1 MVPVL
6 PRRSVQGVRRR
17 LLADDGTVV
26 AAEHQ
31 PRWPVRG
38 NSDRSLAVVIVH
50 GFMAHGH
57 HPRTLRIAGWLRQ
70 RAGLILLD
78 LRGHGASRG
87 VCTLGWQEVRDVQ
100 AAVDWARALGY
111 ERVATLGFSLGAAVV
126 LRHAALY
133 GGVDAVAAVSG
144 PGRWYYRGTPGM
156 RLIHWLVLAPPGR
169 ALLRAS
175 RRARITR
182 RGWAEP
188 LPVDPATAASEIT
201 MPLLIVHGVS
211 DHLIPVDHAREIDAA
226 ANGHATLWVLPSFGH
241 AEAGVDE
248 PLASRIGEWL
258 EEACLA

>member
-6 PRRSVQGVRRR
+6 PRRSATGVRRR
-17 LLADDGTVV
+17 LLADDGTVL

-38 NSDRSLAVVIVH
+38 SADKALAVVVVH
-50 GFMAHGH
+50 GFMARAH
-57 HPRTLRIAGWLRQ
+57 HPRTLRIAGWLRHH
-70 RAGLILLD
+70 AGVVLLD

-100 AAVDWARALGY
+100 AAVEWARSFGY
-111 ERVATLGFSLGAAVV
+111 ARVATLGFSLGAAVA

-144 PGRWYYRGTPGM
+144 PGRWYYRGTGGM

-169 ALLRAS
+169 ALVRLG
-175 RRARITR
+175 RRTRITR
-182 RGWAEP
+182 RRWAEP
-188 LPVDPATAASEIT
+188 LPLDPAAAAAEVT
-201 MPLLIVHGVS
+201 VPVLIVHGGR
-211 DHLIPVDHAREIDAA
+211 DRLIPVDHAREIDVAA
-226 ANGHATLWVLPSFGH
+226 DGRATLWVLPSFGH